1 MHAPSGVSER
11 IALGRCNAVV
21 GLQWGDEG
29 KGKYVDLLAG
39 SHDAVVRY
47 NGGAN
52 AGHSVVVGGER
63 FSLHLVPSGILS
75 PGRLSVI
82 ANGVVVDPETLIA
95 ELDGLRGRGV
105 DTSGLVLSDRAH
117 LVMPYHKVEDA
128 LREELLRTMRQGGPE
143 EGRLTEIGTTR
154 RGIGPAYAD
163 KVLRTAAIRTGDL
176 LRPEVLRE
184 RLELACWAK
193 SAMLA
198 PLGDPG
204 SPTRFDAKE
213 LAAKASSWGSRL
225 APMMRDTTCLL
236 HSLLAQGRRVL
247 FEGANGTLL
256 DVDHGTYPFVTA
268 SSTGV
273 GGIGPGAGIPP
284 RALETVIGVVK
295 AYSTRVGGGP
305 MPTELHDPRAQYIR
319 ERGREYGTTTGRPRR
334 VGWLDLVAVRYACMI
349 NGVSMLAVTLLD
361 VLAGLDELEV
371 CTHHEIDGERTD
383 RFIPDATDLARARP
397 VYARLPG
404 FKADLGGVRQL
415 SDLPAEARRY
425 LDLVQEATQVRV
437 GLVSV
442 GPGREQ
448 TIVA

>member
-1 MHAPSGVSER
+1 MHATPGINER
-11 IALGRCNAVV
+11 IPLGRCNAVI

-52 AGHSVVVGGER
+52 AGHSVVVAGER

-75 PGRLSVI
+75 RGCLAVI
-82 ANGVVVDPETLIA
+82 ANGVVVDPDVLIA
-95 ELDGLRGRGV
+95 EIDGLTARGV
-105 DTSGLVLSDRAH
+105 DTSGLVVSDRAH
-117 LVMPYHKVEDA
+117 LVMPYHKAEDA
-128 LREELLRTMRQGGPE
+128 LREELLKAQRQAASD
-143 EGRLTEIGTTR
+143 EGLLAEIGTTR

-163 KVLRTAAIRTGDL
+163 KVQRATAVRVGDL
-176 LRPEVLRE
+176 RRPDVLRE

-193 SAMLA
+193 SATLS
-198 PLGDPG
+198 PLGEPG
-204 SPTRFDAKE
+204 NPARFDAGE
-213 LAAKASSWGSRL
+213 LAAKASAWGARL
-225 APMMRDTTCLL
+225 APLMRDTVYLL
-236 HSLLAQGRRVL
+236 HSMLTQGKRVL

-273 GGIGPGAGIPP
+273 GGIAPGAGVPP
-284 RALETVIGVVK
+284 GALETVVGVVK
-295 AYSTRVGGGP
+295 SYSTRVGGGP
-305 MPTELHDPRAQYIR
+305 MPTELHDQRAHYIR

-334 VGWLDLVAVRYACMI
+334 IGWLDLVAVRYACMI
-349 NGVSMLAVTLLD
+349 NGVSTLALTLLD

-371 CTHHEIDGERTD
+371 CTHYEIDGERTD
-383 RFIPDATDLARARP
+383 RFIPDATDLARVRP
-397 VYARLPG
+397 VYVRLPG
-404 FKADLGGVRQL
+404 FWADVSGLKRL
-415 SDLPAEARRY
+415 ADLPAEARRY
-425 LDLVQEATQVRV
+425 LDLVHESVGVPV

-448 TIVA
+448 TIIV